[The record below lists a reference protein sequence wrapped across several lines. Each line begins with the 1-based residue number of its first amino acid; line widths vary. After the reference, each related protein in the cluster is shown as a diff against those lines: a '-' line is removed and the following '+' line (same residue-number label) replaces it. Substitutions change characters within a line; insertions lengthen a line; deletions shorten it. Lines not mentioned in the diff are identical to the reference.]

1 MAGSDTNNSWEKIRR
16 NVKDAE
22 VLISQKKYNLS
33 MVKSRQALESMIRT
47 LCENASI
54 GDMDLASS
62 IDVHVGLVK
71 PLVNI
76 IIKFVCWEIKQSM
89 KAATTPTKPIRRIIC
104 FLRRLTPFF
113 MNTIMESEALP
124 LLSLSPEGGVLPNLP
139 KAEEGRSKADMPF
152 PPMMLSVSYLPFWLL
167 YWLWF

>member
-62 IDVHVGLVK
+62 IDALYSSRWISKTTCEHYHKIRMLGNKAVHEGSDDAYEANQAYHLLSQEAYTFFHEYNNGK
-71 PLVNI
+71 RGPAPSQSQPRRRSSS
-76 IIKFVCWEIKQSM
+76 KSAKSRRRAKQSGY
-89 KAATTPTKPIRRIIC
+89 
-104 FLRRLTPFF
+104 
-113 MNTIMESEALP
+113 AL
-124 LLSLSPEGGVLPNLP
+124 
-139 KAEEGRSKADMPF
+139 
-152 PPMMLSVSYLPFWLL
+152 SYLPFWLL

>member
-62 IDVHVGLVK
+62 IDALYSSRWISKTTCEHYHKIRMLGNKAVHEG
-71 PLVNI
+71 
-76 IIKFVCWEIKQSM
+76 SDDAY
-89 KAATTPTKPIRRIIC
+89 KANQAYH
-104 FLRRLTPFF
+104 
-113 MNTIMESEALP
+113 
-124 LLSLSPEGGVLPNLP
+124 LLSQLF
-139 KAEEGRSKADMPF
+139 RF
-152 PPMMLSVSYLPFWLL
+152 
-167 YWLWF
+167 